1 MERLVGVGAKDG
13 DDLDLEFDRGV
24 GLGAKPARR
33 RGWRLSTTILRGLLI
48 LAGLPLGIGG
58 EAWVRLGVDMAVLW
72 SRRRD
77 EIQKSPT
84 EGDDGLLV
92 AEGKALG
99 VVVSQAAAIAHVS

>member
-1 MERLVGVGAKDG
+1 LFGVGANDG
-13 DDLDLEFDRGV
+13 DDLVLEFDRGI

-72 SRRRD
+72 SRRCD

-92 AEGKALG
+92 A
-99 VVVSQAAAIAHVS
+99 